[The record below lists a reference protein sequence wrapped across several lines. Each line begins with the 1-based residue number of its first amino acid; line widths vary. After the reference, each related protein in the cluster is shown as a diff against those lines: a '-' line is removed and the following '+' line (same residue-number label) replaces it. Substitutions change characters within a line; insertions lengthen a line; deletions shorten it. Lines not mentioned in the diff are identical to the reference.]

1 MAIPALIGAAVPLIG
16 KAIDAIFP
24 DPAEREAAKL
34 KLLQAENE
42 GRLKE
47 TEVALSAILA
57 EANSSDPWTSRAR
70 PTFLYVMYGVIGLCF
85 LGGILGVWWPDQAAQ
100 AAVNIG
106 QMFIA
111 IPDDLW
117 WLFGAGYLGY
127 SASRSFDKRS
137 VAKVKEVAG
146 TPWRSGG

>member
-1 MAIPALIGAAVPLIG
+1 MAIPALIGAAMPLLG
-16 KAIDAIFP
+16 KALDAIFP

-34 KLLQAENE
+34 KLLQAEAQ

-57 EANSSDPWTSRAR
+57 EGRSPDPWTSRAR
-70 PTFLYVMYGVIGLCF
+70 PTFLYVMYGVILLCF
-85 LGGILGVWWPDQAAQ
+85 LGGVLSVWWPDEVAE
-100 AAVNIG
+100 AAVNVG
-106 QMFIA
+106 QLFAA

-127 SASRSFDKRS
+127 SASRSFDKW
-137 VAKVKEVAG
+137 K
-146 TPWRSGG
+146 GGGI